1 MLIAALFATA
11 LSLNGTQAP
20 SPAES
25 IQIPDQPELTTIIA
39 ARDTVLFT
47 TMFDR
52 CEPAVLADLVTD
64 DLEFY
69 YDRGGLTATRTAFVD
84 GYAKSCEAAKAPD
97 AYRSR
102 RELVPGTIRVY
113 AIPRVGAVEEGSH
126 LFYERQGVGPEQLV
140 GRARFSVLWR
150 LEGDQ
155 WRLARAF
162 SIDHAPA
169 SE

>member
-1 MLIAALFATA
+1 MLIAALFAAAMSMT
-11 LSLNGTQAP
+11 GVQTPPAP
-20 SPAES
+20 AA
-25 IQIPDQPELTTIIA
+25 IQIPDQPELTPIIA
-39 ARDTVLFT
+39 ARDTALFT

-52 CEPAVLADLVTD
+52 CDPAALADLVTG

-69 YDRGGLTATRTAFVD
+69 HDKGGLTATRTAFVD

-102 RELVPGTIRVY
+102 RELVPGTMRVY
-113 AIPRVGAVEEGSH
+113 AIPGVGAVEEGSH
-126 LFYERQGVGPEQLV
+126 LFYERQGDGPEKLV
-140 GRARFSVLWR
+140 GRARFSMLWR